1 MYDFMQ
7 KLSQKRTPKNSRKIM
22 QGHSELSQ
30 DSENIPTNIQ
40 VFHLKIKIIVI
51 SGETESQKKSIVKQN
66 VASLRL

>member
-1 MYDFMQ
+1 
-7 KLSQKRTPKNSRKIM
+7 M